1 MLFPD
6 IVKVR
11 ALFWRFVFDKM
22 KLTNKEQKYSYFK
35 KRYFH
40 SIFRNDIEGENTIF
54 SFPLN
59 HRFIV
64 DYGASRVDDNV
75 DLDRDYD
82 FVDDG
87 VDCDHGCDYEFDD
100 VDAL

>member
-1 MLFPD
+1 M
-6 IVKVR
+6 I
-11 ALFWRFVFDKM
+11 
-22 KLTNKEQKYSYFK
+22 
-35 KRYFH
+35 H
-40 SIFRNDIEGENTIF
+40 C
-54 SFPLN
+54 
-59 HRFIV
+59 FIV

-87 VDCDHGCDYEFDD
+87 GDCDLGCDYEFDD